1 MNEIEKKEKAIN
13 EREDQL
19 RVMHVQSWPREVCY
33 AVWQQ
38 IQYVWRE
45 LTSLKSK
52 GNRGSPGPIQ

>member
-19 RVMHVQSWPREVCY
+19 RVMHAQSWPREVCY

-38 IQYVWRE
+38 IQYVWGE

-52 GNRGSPGPIQ
+52 GK